1 MSFILCEFIF
11 AEIYHRFLN
20 DLRWTKFAKLNQHKT
35 SRNNTITFNEVKY
48 KFSVK
53 PAAVPLPLHPAT
65 YLPLPLHPATYLPL
79 PLHPATYLPL
89 PLHPATYLPLPLHPA
104 IYLPLPLHPATYL
117 KCIFS

>member
-1 MSFILCEFIF
+1 MFFILCEFIF

-53 PAAVPLPLHPAT
+53 PLHPAT

-89 PLHPATYLPLPLHPA
+89 PLHPATYL
-104 IYLPLPLHPATYL
+104 